1 VRHFSRKTHAR
12 AFVAVLGACL
22 ASLLLAACGGSSG
35 GGSSSSASVAAATS
49 TTVTPLPSSTTG
61 TTGPSSTSTAKTPSP
76 VPHAGHQKPP
86 ITPSLKPKPKP
97 KPTAPPL
104 SAAAVKAA
112 RTSLAQCMQSKGFTV
127 PQSSGVPPAKYKAAL
142 QQCIPTVKVNVQ
154 ALAHPPAGKSGGR
167 SAASFVACMRRAGVK
182 LPPQSK
188 SGAINTAGVN
198 TRTAKFTKA
207 FASCQGSLPSI
218 SELVRESIRKG
229 AGVPVPEG

>member
-86 ITPSLKPKPKP
+86 IAPSPKPKP
-97 KPTAPPL
+97 KTTVPPI

-142 QQCIPTVKVNVQ
+142 QQCIPTIKVNVQ
-154 ALAHPPAGKSGGR
+154 ALAHPPAAKSGGR
-167 SAASFVACMRRAGVK
+167 SAATFVACMRHAGVK
-182 LPPQSK
+182 LPAPSK
-188 SGAINTAGVN
+188 SGAINTSGVN
-198 TRTAKFTKA
+198 TRSAKFTKA
-207 FASCQGSLPSI
+207 FAKCQSTLPSI